1 MRVFVAI
8 DIGDEARAAAAA
20 EQKSLAQR
28 VGGSAIRF
36 VRPEHLHVTLAFV
49 DKLADPLL
57 SRLVTHFSKTFPLP
71 DFEVVFGG
79 LGVFPAKGA
88 PRALWL
94 GIAGGM
100 EETVSLQRLVAERLQ
115 QMGVEPERRPFHPHL
130 TLARWRDS
138 RPSDRPKGLIDER
151 AVATTHVKGVT
162 TYQSRPTSAGPSYTV
177 LAEAL
182 LLDERA
188 PH

>member
-8 DIGDEARAAAAA
+8 DLGDEARAAVAAA
-20 EQKSLAQR
+20 QKSMAQR
-28 VGGSAIRF
+28 VGGSAIRL
-36 VRPEHLHVTLAFV
+36 VHPEHLHVTLAFV
-49 DKLADPLL
+49 DKLADPLV
-57 SRLVTHFSKTFPLP
+57 SRFVTLFSETFPQP
-71 DFEVVFGG
+71 DFEMVFGG

-94 GIAGGM
+94 GIARGA
-100 EETVSLQRLVAERLQ
+100 EETVNLQRLVAERLQ
-115 QMGVEPERRPFHPHL
+115 QMGIEPERRPFHPHL

-138 RPSDRPKGLIDER
+138 RPSDRPRGSIDER
-151 AVATTHVKGVT
+151 AVVTTHVKGVT

-182 LLDERA
+182 LRA
-188 PH
+188 GRPPH

>member
-8 DIGDEARAAAAA
+8 DLGDEARAAVVD
-20 EQKSLAQR
+20 EQKSIAGR
-28 VGGSAIRF
+28 VGGSAIRL

-49 DKLADPLL
+49 DKLADPLV
-57 SRLVTHFSKTFPLP
+57 SRLVTLFSETFSQP
-71 DFEVVFGG
+71 DFEMVFGG
-79 LGVFPAKGA
+79 LGVFPANGA

-94 GIAGGM
+94 GIARGA

-115 QMGVEPERRPFHPHL
+115 QLGIEPERRPFRPHL

-138 RPSDRPKGLIDER
+138 RPSDRPRGLIDER
-151 AVATTHVKGVT
+151 AVATTHVKAVT
-162 TYQSRPTSAGPSYTV
+162 TYQSRPTSAGPSYIV

-182 LLDERA
+182 LRA
-188 PH
+188 GRPPH